1 MALETASYV
10 GGLVGTNPTA
20 TDPKSQG
27 DDHLR
32 LVKTVLQNTF
42 AGFPGMAVVT
52 GSEAQGA
59 SVNDYTLTLSPAPA
73 AYTWP
78 LLAAFKA
85 THANTGAATVQIG
98 ALGTKPL
105 IAVDGT
111 ALKSGDIES
120 GGLVAVFY
128 DGTSFVLI
136 SGNDR
141 ANRNGET
148 YSGTHNF
155 TGASQVALPANTGIG
170 SVSAAELA
178 VLDGLTA
185 STAELNTLDG
195 VTASAAEINVLNG
208 ITVSTADLN
217 SVVDRAPQD
226 SPTFTGAPHA
236 PTPAIGS
243 NDTSIATT
251 AFVQRDFAKL
261 DSPAFVGNPTA
272 PTPALGVANNQIAT
286 TDFVSAFAL
295 TSGPVPGIA
304 LWPLNII

>member
-10 GGLVGTNPTA
+10 GELVGSYPTS

-32 LVKTVLQNTF
+32 LVKTVLQKTF

-73 AYTWP
+73 AYTSP

-85 THANTGAATVQIG
+85 THANTGAVTVQIG

-128 DGTSFVLI
+128 DGTSFFLI

-148 YSGTHNF
+148 YSGTHDF
-155 TGASQVALPANTGIG
+155 S
-170 SVSAAELA
+170 SATPR
-178 VLDGLTA
+178 VPTKTQLDNSTNAA
-185 STAELNTLDG
+185 STAYVDTSTAAEAAIRLANDNTLQSNITAEA
-195 VTASAAEINVLNG
+195 VTRAAADAALQ
-208 ITVSTADLN
+208 SSKADL
-217 SVVDRAPQD
+217 A
-226 SPTFTGAPHA
+226 SPALSGTPTA
-236 PTPAIGS
+236 PTAAIS
-243 NDTSIATT
+243 NNSTQIATT
-251 AFVQRDFAKL
+251 AFVVQLAFQAALPAQINDG
-261 DSPAFVGNPTA
+261 SPRFLRSQG
-272 PTPALGVANNQIAT
+272 GVASWEFNSPDLPLVAM
-286 TDFVSAFAL
+286 
-295 TSGPVPGIA
+295 GI
-304 LWPLNII
+304 I